1 MKSESLRIY
10 RPEIE
15 MKKFLFY
22 GPHFWLGAVAALLRK
37 EWWHTGVDQT
47 RRGCSTSVLVSSQSK

>member
-1 MKSESLRIY
+1 
-10 RPEIE
+10 

-47 RRGCSTSVLVSSQSK
+47 RRGHSTSVLVSSQSK